1 MIDTIYFTLTLAL
14 LCFVCTWLGWSIGY
28 EDAKKKYRR

>member
-14 LCFVCTWLGWSIGY
+14 LCFSCMFAGWSIGY